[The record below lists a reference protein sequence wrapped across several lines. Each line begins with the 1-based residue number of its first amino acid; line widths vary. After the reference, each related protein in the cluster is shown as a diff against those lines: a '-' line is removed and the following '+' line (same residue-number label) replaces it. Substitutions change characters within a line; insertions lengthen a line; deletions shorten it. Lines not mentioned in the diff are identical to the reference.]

1 MSLILFITSEDFEQ
15 CKEVG
20 ILGPGSL
27 VEGKGKKEK
36 GEIGKITV
44 SNRSKLSG
52 GEDYHLACI
61 VRPTVFF
68 FFLFLLFFFF
78 ANTIFFLLISPNVEP
93 GPRLRGWL
101 CLQGS
106 TAFGV
111 SRGDGVY
118 TKIVPDVL
126 SVTIAYQ
133 FSSGIFEW
141 LGWGGCVCVTGW
153 VGMMLCYYVRLEQQ
167 AFSNYSIA

>member
-27 VEGKGKKEK
+27 VGEKGKKEK
-36 GEIGKITV
+36 GEMGKITV

-52 GEDYHLACI
+52 GEDYRLACI
-61 VRPTVFF
+61 ARPTV
-68 FFLFLLFFFF
+68 FFFF

-101 CLQGS
+101 YLQGS

-118 TKIVPDVL
+118 TKMVPDVL
-126 SVTIAYQ
+126 SVTIAY
-133 FSSGIFEW
+133 
-141 LGWGGCVCVTGW
+141 
-153 VGMMLCYYVRLEQQ
+153 
-167 AFSNYSIA
+167 

>member
-15 CKEVG
+15 SKEVG

-27 VEGKGKKEK
+27 VGEKGKKEK
-36 GEIGKITV
+36 GEMGKITL

-52 GEDYHLACI
+52 GEDYRLACI
-61 VRPTVFF
+61 ARPTVF
-68 FFLFLLFFFF
+68 
-78 ANTIFFLLISPNVEP
+78 FFLLISPNVEP

-101 CLQGS
+101 YLQGS

-118 TKIVPDVL
+118 TKMVPDVL
-126 SVTIAYQ
+126 SVTIGY
-133 FSSGIFEW
+133 
-141 LGWGGCVCVTGW
+141 
-153 VGMMLCYYVRLEQQ
+153 
-167 AFSNYSIA
+167 

>member
-27 VEGKGKKEK
+27 VGEKGKKEK
-36 GEIGKITV
+36 GEMGKITV

-52 GEDYHLACI
+52 GEDYRLACI
-61 VRPTVFF
+61 ARPTVFF
-68 FFLFLLFFFF
+68 FFD
-78 ANTIFFLLISPNVEP
+78 NTIFFLLISPNVEP

-101 CLQGS
+101 YLQGS
-106 TAFGV
+106 TAFGG

-118 TKIVPDVL
+118 TKMVPDVL
-126 SVTIAYQ
+126 SVTIAY
-133 FSSGIFEW
+133 
-141 LGWGGCVCVTGW
+141 
-153 VGMMLCYYVRLEQQ
+153 
-167 AFSNYSIA
+167 

>member
-27 VEGKGKKEK
+27 VGEKGKKEK
-36 GEIGKITV
+36 GEMGKITL

-52 GEDYHLACI
+52 GEDYRLACI

-68 FFLFLLFFFF
+68 FFFFFFSFLF

-93 GPRLRGWL
+93 GPTEVIRASQARTMVRNVADQTFALIL
-101 CLQGS
+101 CIL
-106 TAFGV
+106 V
-111 SRGDGVY
+111 SDATY
-118 TKIVPDVL
+118 NT
-126 SVTIAYQ
+126 
-133 FSSGIFEW
+133 
-141 LGWGGCVCVTGW
+141 
-153 VGMMLCYYVRLEQQ
+153 
-167 AFSNYSIA
+167 

>member
-1 MSLILFITSEDFEQ
+1 MSLILFITSVDFEQ

-27 VEGKGKKEK
+27 VEEKGKKEK

-52 GEDYHLACI
+52 GKDYRLACI

-68 FFLFLLFFFF
+68 FFFFFSF
-78 ANTIFFLLISPNVEP
+78 FFRQHHFFLLIFPNVEP

-101 CLQGS
+101 YLQGS

-118 TKIVPDVL
+118 TKMVPDVL
-126 SVTIAYQ
+126 SVTIAY
-133 FSSGIFEW
+133 
-141 LGWGGCVCVTGW
+141 
-153 VGMMLCYYVRLEQQ
+153 
-167 AFSNYSIA
+167 

>member
-27 VEGKGKKEK
+27 VGEKGKKEK
-36 GEIGKITV
+36 GEMGKITV

-52 GEDYHLACI
+52 GEDYRLACI
-61 VRPTVFF
+61 ARPTG
-68 FFLFLLFFFF
+68 FFF

-101 CLQGS
+101 YLQGS

-118 TKIVPDVL
+118 TKMVPDVL
-126 SVTIAYQ
+126 SVTIAY
-133 FSSGIFEW
+133 
-141 LGWGGCVCVTGW
+141 
-153 VGMMLCYYVRLEQQ
+153 
-167 AFSNYSIA
+167 